1 MSSQLLRMFAFVLVL
16 CVTLESATVGA
27 ATINE
32 PPGDSEIEQII
43 AERLPGYWGLHSNTF
58 TGPVDYGNAIEPD
71 WRWRFE
77 TVITPK
83 EPLFVQGGKRD
94 NVVLLQPTL
103 YPGSQETLYG
113 IARATFHAG
122 SWSIEIGHENKPFE
136 SRGLPA
142 SFFPGRTV
150 AIGSPEEQ
158 TELEETQKRAL
169 EALQARHEAEVL
181 ALKNKQETALAG
193 LKIEHEK
200 AIAEIAETNRT
211 TLAALELEL
220 RAKAEKHRIEIEQTE
235 TLMELAATATQK
247 LATLHEKEKGMLAA
261 TKQLFDARQ
270 AALDELVTKLDE
282 SANVES
288 YETLLKTVAETE
300 SDWLLEAVMRRG
312 LDSDDQA
319 IREVVWIHL
328 IRTDLGGAYGL
339 RPILAEHV
347 ADLSDNSRLRTFLRN
362 RLSGTS
368 ENPHLLK
375 FLAKELISSLSGN
388 LDKNTLPSISQ
399 WERDRLH

>member
-1 MSSQLLRMFAFVLVL
+1 MFAFVLVL

-32 PPGDSEIEQII
+32 PPGDSEIEQVI
-43 AERLPGYWGLHSNTF
+43 AEELPGYWGLHSNSL

-83 EPLFVQGGKRD
+83 EPLFMQGGKRD

-103 YPGSQETLYG
+103 HPGSQETLYG

-122 SWSIEIGHENKPFE
+122 SWSIEIRHENKPFE

-158 TELEETQKRAL
+158 TELEETQKRVL

-181 ALKNKQETALAG
+181 ALKITQQSTLAKAADTHRAELAAVKAEHEARLTALKNKQETALAG

-319 IREVVWIHL
+319 IREVVWIPF
-328 IRTDLGGAYGL
+328 D
-339 RPILAEHV
+339 P
-347 ADLSDNSRLRTFLRN
+347 N
-362 RLSGTS
+362 
-368 ENPHLLK
+368 
-375 FLAKELISSLSGN
+375 
-388 LDKNTLPSISQ
+388 
-399 WERDRLH
+399 